1 MSVSMFLSL
10 CTCAVSVY
18 IVFLCVGY
26 CQFAVFLCSYSW
38 EGIDE
43 IHKYERDYFA
53 RSKLFQ

>member
-1 MSVSMFLSL
+1 MFLSL